1 MASKSRILSNLGN
14 LLTSDNQVPTSGL
27 TVSGVTAGTYGS
39 STAIPVITVDDRGRI
54 TVATTAAVSGGGGGT
69 LAISAGGTGAT
80 TAAGALTSLGAYPAT
95 NPNGYISSITSSD
108 VTTALGFTPYNATNP
123 SGYITG
129 ITSSNVTTALGFTP
143 YNATNPSGFITSA
156 GTAANVSGIVAVAN
170 GGTGTSTPGLIA
182 GTNVSITGTWPNQT
196 INSTASGGGGSGTSG
211 AGNAYAWFLI

>member
-14 LLTSDNQVPTSGL
+14 LLTVDNQVPTSGL

-54 TVATTAAVSGGGGGT
+54 TVATTATVSGGGGGT

-95 NPNGYISSITSSD
+95 NPSGYISGITSTL

-123 SGYITG
+123 SGYIT
-129 ITSSNVTTALGFTP
+129 SS
-143 YNATNPSGFITSA
+143 
-156 GTAANVSGIVAVAN
+156 GTAANVSGIVAIAN
-170 GGTGTSTPGLIA
+170 GGTGTATPGLVA
-182 GTNVSITGTWPNQT
+182 GTNITVTGTWPNQT
-196 INSTASGGGGSGTSG
+196 ITSTASGGGGGGVSG